1 MPDTESDESQLL
13 VARAA
18 GGDVAALE
26 TVLARYRPRL
36 RRMVMLRLDRRLA
49 TRIDESDVVQEA
61 LVQASQ
67 QIGEYARTQ
76 PVPFY
81 PWLRAI
87 AWNRLLDLHRRHILA
102 QRRSVP
108 PRAGLDPRTAG
119 RIAQSI
125 GRPPGRQRHAPS
137 GRLQRLEQN
146 ARVRVAL
153 TQLADID
160 REVLTLRY
168 LEELSSAEAAAV
180 LGISGDTLLKRQV
193 RALKRLRGLLDDLG
207 SPADTGGH

>member
-1 MPDTESDESQLL
+1 L

-26 TVLARYRPRL
+26 AVLARYRPRL

-49 TRIDESDVVQEA
+49 TRVDESDVVQEA
-61 LVQASQ
+61 LAQASQ

-102 QRRSVP
+102 QRRSVRREQGWAP
-108 PRAGLDPRTAG
+108 GLPDESLSQLADHLAASGT
-119 RIAQSI
+119 Q
-125 GRPPGRQRHAPS
+125 PS
-137 GRLQRLEQN
+137 GRLRRLEQN
-146 ARVRVAL
+146 ARVRAAVA
-153 TQLADID
+153 QLADND

-168 LEELSSAEAAAV
+168 LEQLSSAEAAAV
-180 LGISGDTLLKRQV
+180 LGISGDALLKRQV
-193 RALKRLRGLLDDLG
+193 RALKRLRGLLDDLTG
-207 SPADTGGH
+207 PGDTGRH